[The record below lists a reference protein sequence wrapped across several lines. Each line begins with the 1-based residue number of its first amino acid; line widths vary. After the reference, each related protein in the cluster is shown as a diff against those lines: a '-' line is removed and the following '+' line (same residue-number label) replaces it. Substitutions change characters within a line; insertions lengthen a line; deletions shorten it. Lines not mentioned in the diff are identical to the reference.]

1 MKKTG
6 LLLTLAAVLVLNA
19 LTSAGAS
26 ASVPRRGPASAFEAY
41 VTLFNQTNRVLTL
54 KASHLDHGCWNTEP
68 SSRIQPH
75 TAVYWRS
82 DSCGA
87 FTGTEGWV
95 NYTIERTGGQGYAYA
110 HWNLPYSGS
119 NSFDGTAGGLF
130 TMTTQGNNERHA
142 QVNYILK
149 CVIPSCVG

>member
-1 MKKTG
+1 MKKMSLLLALPAA
-6 LLLTLAAVLVLNA
+6 LLLTA
-19 LTSAGAS
+19 LMPLGAS
-26 ASVPRRGPASAFEAY
+26 ASVPHRGPTSEFEAY
-41 VTLFNQTNRVLTL
+41 VTLFNQTNHVLTR

-68 SSRIQPH
+68 SSQIQPR

-95 NYTIERTGGQGYAYA
+95 TYTIEGSGGQGYAYA
-110 HWNLPYSGS
+110 HWNLPYFGS

-130 TMTTQGNNERHA
+130 TMTVQGNNERHA
-142 QVNYILK
+142 QVNYTLK
-149 CVIPSCVG
+149 CVIPGC